1 MHPSI
6 RRPSVH
12 TSSINPSF
20 YNINRLNPSTNPS
33 RTVPQTRCKPVF
45 RIVLEMLEQYASPL
59 MYWRDSRFKTRPT
72 CLPFMCWRGLD
83 KHTRSAISRKQ
94 NHHTRGAEAEGC
106 RLESNMRSMNWNL
119 QSRLPEHAHT
129 LGPPR
134 GLSIPNTS
142 RHSITCAVPLR
153 VTKPAGIWRGL
164 PNPRTN
170 RHSTTRSPIIILGA
184 ATAASPALIALCMKR
199 YLVSCQI
206 PRANQPDENP
216 PVNMGQPDGQ
226 PLDIMSCNLTT
237 T

>member
-1 MHPSI
+1 MPPLHVLAGFRQAHTQRNFTQTKSQHA
-6 RRPSVH
+6 RR
-12 TSSINPSF
+12 
-20 YNINRLNPSTNPS
+20 RG
-33 RTVPQTRCKPVF
+33 
-45 RIVLEMLEQYASPL
+45 
-59 MYWRDSRFKTRPT
+59 
-72 CLPFMCWRGLD
+72 RGL
-83 KHTRSAISRKQ
+83 SSRDQ
-94 NHHTRGAEAEGC
+94 HEVNELEFTIALTGACA
-106 RLESNMRSMNWNL
+106 
-119 QSRLPEHAHT
+119 HA
-129 LGPPR
+129 GSPPR

-170 RHSTTRSPIIILGA
+170 RHSTTRSPIITLGA
-184 ATAASPALIALCMKR
+184 ATAASPALIALCMER